1 MNKRKLED
9 ILDKLQIK
17 INLFGYKYW
26 ITAVELYFKDNTVG
40 MWKICKEIAKKYNTT
55 PSRVDRAL
63 RHARERKEEII
74 QRYFNVNYDIDNSAF
89 LALLAREMERE
100 EC

>member
-1 MNKRKLED
+1 
-9 ILDKLQIK
+9 
-17 INLFGYKYW
+17 
-26 ITAVELYFKDNTVG
+26 
-40 MWKICKEIAKKYNTT
+40 MWKICKEIAKKCNTT
-55 PSRVDRAL
+55 LTSVERAL
-63 RHARERKEEII
+63 RHARECKEETI

>member
-9 ILDKLQIK
+9 ILDGLRIPLGQ
-17 INLFGYKYW
+17 LGYKYW
-26 ITAVELYFKDNTVG
+26 ISAVKFKIESPNLMMGEIYKNVA
-40 MWKICKEIAKKYNTT
+40 KEYGTT
-55 PSRVDRAL
+55 PVRVERNL
-63 RHARERKEEII
+63 RHTYEHKKDFIRK
-74 QRYFNVNYDIDNSAF
+74 YFGVDCNIGNSTV

>member
-9 ILDKLQIK
+9 ILDELQIK

-26 ITAVELYFKDNTVG
+26 ITAVELYLKDNTIG
-40 MWKICKEIAKKYNTT
+40 MGEICKEIAKRYNTT
-55 PSRVDRAL
+55 TSRVDRAL
-63 RHARERKEEII
+63 RHARERKEETI
-74 QRYFNVNYDIDNSAF
+74 QRYFNVNYDIDNSVF